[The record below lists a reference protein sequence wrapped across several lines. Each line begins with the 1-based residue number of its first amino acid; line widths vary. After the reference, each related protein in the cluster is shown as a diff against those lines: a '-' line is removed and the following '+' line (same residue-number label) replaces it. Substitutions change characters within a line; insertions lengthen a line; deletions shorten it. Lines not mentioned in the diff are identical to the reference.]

1 MAGKA
6 SRATGRQADRRGM
19 LRIYVR
25 LYVMLSTKGF
35 RLRVV
40 LCLCVHVHVPF
51 ERQSWEMVCS
61 DNFLSYKTQMSKS
74 TVKLWI
80 FFLCLI

>member
-1 MAGKA
+1 M
-6 SRATGRQADRRGM
+6 
-19 LRIYVR
+19 
-25 LYVMLSTKGF
+25 F
-35 RLRVV
+35 V
-40 LCLCVHVHVPF
+40 LCLCVCVHVPF

-80 FFLCLI
+80 FFLIFNVIGFQRIYISGLHAFKFQCDIKYKKTMF